1 MNYEKSSLKRI
12 LVDGGYYEEDKYYF
26 YLRDHMGNNR
36 VVADA
41 SGSAIQVTHY
51 YPFGMSFAEG
61 YEKEGIKPAK
71 QPYKYNGK
79 ELDGEN
85 SLNWYDYE
93 ARQLA
98 MDVPRFTSIDPHSEK
113 YYSISLYVYV
123 MNNPVNFINPDGRQ
137 IVGLTKDDALKVQQ
151 DLNTMFAGEK
161 FDKFRGMFTLDKKE
175 TTFNSISTE
184 AIKGAFEDIT
194 LSADEQSLVNE
205 VAGVINSESVHKVEF
220 VSIDGSVSKKG
231 TSHLNN
237 TQAGVG
243 DAMIPSANMPGT
255 TMNAVSGGGIN
266 IPTKNGSH
274 LVIMEGKGVVHDG
287 GRAVTTGHEVVGH
300 DVASANKA
308 TPWRII
314 QEQLEWTI

>member
-1 MNYEKSSLKRI
+1 MLNYEKSSLKRI

-98 MDVPRFTSIDPHSEK
+98 MDVPRFTSMNPHAEN
-113 YYSISLYVYV
+113 YYNISPYVYAAD
-123 MNNPVNFINPDGRQ
+123 NPMRFIDPDGRDYWSTNNPDE
-137 IVGLTKDDALKVQQ
+137 IARF
-151 DLNTMFAGEK
+151 LNTVKSPGGGFENFEFASWETHLTDNEFLEGMKDLGSLTFDDEAGLFYSSETSIENGEIVVNGYSYPAEFV
-161 FDKFRGMFTLDKKE
+161 FDKMASLSTGRKIQSGRLDVM
-175 TTFNSISTE
+175 
-184 AIKGAFEDIT
+184 GADGPLFLALT
-194 LSADEQSLVNE
+194 
-205 VAGVINSESVHKVEF
+205 VEC
-220 VSIDGSVSKKG
+220 
-231 TSHLNN
+231 
-237 TQAGVG
+237 
-243 DAMIPSANMPGT
+243 
-255 TMNAVSGGGIN
+255 
-266 IPTKNGSH
+266 
-274 LVIMEGKGVVHDG
+274 
-287 GRAVTTGHEVVGH
+287 
-300 DVASANKA
+300 
-308 TPWRII
+308 II
-314 QEQLEWTI
+314 